1 MKISTKGRYAMRAML
16 DLAMHYGEGPILLK
30 DIAERQ
36 QISVQYLEHL
46 ILRLKAPGL
55 VSSTRGAK
63 GGFTLAK
70 LPSQIR
76 LIDVITVS
84 EGSIAPA
91 ECVLSPETCSRSS
104 SCVARDVW
112 LELKTA
118 MDGVLESMTL
128 EDLVERQ
135 REKEQPRVTMYHI

>member
-1 MKISTKGRYAMRAML
+1 MKVSTKGRYTMRATL

-30 DIAERQ
+30 GIAERQ
-36 QISVQYLEHL
+36 QISVRYLEHL
-46 ILRLKAPGL
+46 ILRLKAAGL
-55 VSSTRGAK
+55 VSSTRGAR
-63 GGFTLAK
+63 GGFALAK
-70 LPSQIR
+70 APSQIR
-76 LIDVITVS
+76 LIDVVAVS

-91 ECVLSPETCSRSS
+91 ECVLSPETCSRSP
-104 SCVARDVW
+104 SCVVRDVW

-135 REKEQPRVTMYHI
+135 REKEQPGVAMYHI